1 MVWHMSGWL
10 IAITVYVSLAVL
22 TGLPIIRVLI
32 SGIPLNPGGTSFQD
46 SPNFSEAAR
55 LRLTQHYSRLMG
67 TLGFWKKQAEL
78 YRRLHY
84 YTLCW
89 SAPSAVAIPFL
100 IQAITVDLYSRWL
113 ATIVSGFTAILLS
126 FHRALKVDA
135 NYKAFRQGESDFYDT
150 YRRLLDRPDSFGR
163 TEDEQI
169 ASYFDA
175 VENLRKYVRN
185 AEIDNMP
192 SLEQVK
198 EQLDSQK
205 IGTPKAS

>member
-1 MVWHMSGWL
+1 MSGWS
-10 IAITVYVSLAVL
+10 IAILVYGGLVVL
-22 TGLPIIRVLI
+22 TALPIIAVLVR
-32 SGIPLNPGGTSFQD
+32 GVPLHPGGTSFKE
-46 SPNFSEAAR
+46 STAFSEEAKAK
-55 LRLTQHYSRLMG
+55 LAQHYSRMSG

-89 SAPSAVAIPFL
+89 TIPSSVAIPFL
-100 IQAITVDLYSRWL
+100 IQAITADAPSRWL
-113 ATIVSGFTAILLS
+113 ATGVSGFTAALLA

-150 YRRLLDRPDSFGR
+150 YRRLLDRPASFGA

-169 ASYFDA
+169 NTYFDA

-185 AEIDNMP
+185 AEIDNLP
-192 SLEQVK
+192 SVEQVK
-198 EQLDSQK
+198 EQLQTEKLLDPTGK
-205 IGTPKAS
+205 